1 MQQQMPMQPAS
12 TPLKTSTIRSQTR
25 HSLLRQTR
33 LLLRRE
39 ALLQP
44 LQEEVVQVVGA
55 VLQVLPLP
63 TALPCDLLLLVPQ
76 PKVQHRALLLL
87 SHGGKERWEEAV
99 KGRSEEQCEEA
110 VPSLPSLRHNRKPSS
125 YLPQLLHLHE
135 EA

>member
-12 TPLKTSTIRSQTR
+12 TPLKTSRIRSQTR

-44 LQEEVVQVVGA
+44 LQEEVVQVVQVVGA

-63 TALPCDLLLLVPQ
+63 TALPCGLLLLVPQ
-76 PKVQHRALLLL
+76 PKVQHRALRLL
-87 SHGGKERWEEAV
+87 SHGGQERWEEAV
-99 KGRSEEQCEEA
+99 KGR
-110 VPSLPSLRHNRKPSS
+110 
-125 YLPQLLHLHE
+125 
-135 EA
+135 